1 MQGEDPAEEE
11 PAEAAVQAPGHR
23 REAWAGD
30 DHAEGDP
37 HGVLH
42 PPHQVLLEST
52 CGRASSTSCPRARG
66 ERLNLY
72 LADLLT
78 TTPSATP
85 ASRSGRNADL
95 PSTRLCP
102 GFPLDYLNFHIPCVD
117 MRMCQCLHLK
127 TNFALQV
134 EYHLEKGKRFVD
146 GSYRHADRR
155 CTIWHS
161 YGSPNLVDKILL
173 SKLET
178 GLLAGKLPKRKQ
190 IPPL

>member
-42 PPHQVLLEST
+42 PPHQVLLRVPAEERPQRHAREPEGS
-52 CGRASSTSCPRARG
+52 ASTSTSPTCSPPP
-66 ERLNLY
+66 
-72 LADLLT
+72 
-78 TTPSATP
+78 PSATL

-102 GFPLDYLNFHIPCVD
+102 GFPLDYLYRESFTLTYTQEPKHYDHPYI
-117 MRMCQCLHLK
+117 
-127 TNFALQV
+127 FAMN
-134 EYHLEKGKRFVD
+134 
-146 GSYRHADRR
+146 
-155 CTIWHS
+155 
-161 YGSPNLVDKILL
+161 SP
-173 SKLET
+173 
-178 GLLAGKLPKRKQ
+178 G
-190 IPPL
+190 